1 MIYGYHLIVCLFLIV
16 FQSTVLAEG
25 VGPSYL
31 YDLMAPF
38 VVYLGVHRLTRE
50 AVPVLILG
58 GLAMDGIS
66 GCVFGVHLSVFLWM
80 FVGVRWAIQ
89 FLHVGNVIFLP
100 LLVTAGV
107 LFESLVVAFS
117 AVVLESSSWPVE
129 SIFPVVTGQVL
140 WGAVTGPFLMLF
152 FVRGQAV
159 VDRARKSLAAEKDP
173 LRNP

>member
-16 FQSTVLAEG
+16 FQSTILAG
-25 VGPSYL
+25 AGPSYL
-31 YDLMAPF
+31 YDLIAPF

-50 AVPVLILG
+50 AIPVLILG

-66 GCVFGVHLSVFLWM
+66 GCVFGVHLSVYLWM
-80 FVGVRWAIQ
+80 FFGVRWAIQ

-117 AVVLESSSWPVE
+117 AVVLESSPWPVE
-129 SIFPVVTGQVL
+129 SMFPVVAGQVL
-140 WGAVTGPFLMLF
+140 WGAVTGPFLMLLF
-152 FVRGQAV
+152 LRGQAA
-159 VDRARKSLAAEKDP
+159 VDRTRKSFAEEKDP
-173 LRNP
+173 LRIP